1 MSTTRT
7 LSLVALAAL
16 FVLAAIAGSNP
27 TVEPPEC
34 EGTEVET
41 CEVDGPSAGS
51 VAATADCT
59 NFTFRLSGVVG
70 GSERVVRRKVYSGGE
85 DCMEP
90 KTLSDETAG
99 LPAQVSWE
107 VVSSNASSVVRNFGS
122 GAEVEISRVNGACRA
137 TCTFEVTVSP
147 TVCASPAPVVRT
159 AEAVFVDD
167 VRVDVGT
174 PPRLCCA
181 SENHSPHRFKMKGCD
196 CPVLRIDPP
205 GVATVVTQ
213 DCSTAVVKGISAC
226 EGAVAVAEAPCGIG
240 ANTFD
245 VVEIGPLLVSGL
257 CGCLSASDSTDDDA
271 DAPSVETMDFGPNAT
286 GFSLSLPVAPSKWAT
301 NARWLVG
308 RDGWMPRTGDFS
320 GEVLTTCSAVSNAFP
335 VTLDAWFDCEPD
347 GVRAS
352 DEPKRRV
359 TGTIARLGTLKI
371 ERDPNAEGEQ
381 GPTNRC
387 EESFAPGEF
396 AVFTNLDVLPVGRE
410 HTLKV
415 VGTMP
420 RYKDKSMTIP
430 LGPVPG
436 SGNSWR
442 LKIPE
447 DCADGLFW
455 VELEDPLHSCTSI
468 VKRLCVQ
475 ACPCSPC
482 DEFAKEVLENGCIDV
497 AFGFGRTSSGG
508 GKAPVRFVLDRTDVL
523 PDISSESAPDGRMD
537 VSTSN
542 GVMTVAFTRK
552 GEQAPM
558 AVYTLTPGADA
569 FTMRETRDGLLRK
582 TVVWALADGV
592 WTMEVFDETVSP
604 RELVRRD
611 VRTTRTTARGVA
623 HTLARGGEVVETET
637 EEIDGIGPMPIRETR
652 GVGAEA
658 RTTWKSYY
666 KSGAAKGRVRSELSP
681 DGSWTMYAYDATG
694 RVESVVSPFGDSSPL
709 LDDINAVIGY
719 NGTVRRTTYSYEQVD
734 GRDTGTLLADEPR
747 TVVESVG
754 SDAAGWT
761 EVSRRYAAHFVEN
774 GVRVEV
780 SERAAASGAAYG
792 AEGSQRTVSSY
803 LWNCRGAG
811 RPFRRETPDGL
822 VSIWSYD
829 FTPSNVVVETATVPA
844 SATNGIPFRTTVSR
858 TVEDLRGD
866 VTREETYV
874 VTDSG
879 RELLS
884 WTDFERDAAGHELR
898 RESSDG
904 SIVERAWSCCGPEW
918 EMDERGIATVYSYDA
933 LGRQATMTR
942 SGVTTLWNYDLAG
955 NATNVTRFADALVA
969 TTSTGYDSAGRL
981 RWNIGEDGVRTE
993 YAYSTSPDGGEVR
1006 TTIRAA
1012 GTDCAATNT
1021 VVSFRD
1027 GATKASYLNN
1037 VLKTTEVH
1045 ELFASATYE
1054 GTNGLASARWTRSE
1068 SDFLG
1073 RTVSESRPGFGGSTL
1088 VTSNF
1093 YDTAGRLASTLS
1105 LSTRPNPDPTLCV
1118 SAPLRETI
1126 YLYDEHNDRVAT
1138 VSDRNFNDAIDW
1150 AGPDLVSSNATRYVS
1165 IGGDWWRETRQW
1177 SIHDDDSAVPRLMG
1191 VRRSRVTRLGA
1202 NGLASETITIDQRGN
1217 ATTNRVWRNRAF
1229 AEEIAWVKYP
1239 TSTTPAVTTSTN
1251 GLVRS
1256 STSQTGVTT
1265 TFAYD
1270 AFQREV
1276 SQTDG
1281 RGNTKRT
1288 VYDNF
1293 GHVASTIDA
1302 LGHST
1307 TYGYDAL
1314 GRQTSVTDPLTNTVT
1329 TAYDAEGHVI
1339 SKRGATYPVDYA
1351 YDEFGGKISMTTYR
1365 NAGGPGFVP
1374 AAGDTTRWLR
1384 DEATGLVTNKVY
1396 ADGKGPRYD
1405 YTPEGKLATRTWARG
1420 IVTTYSYDANGAL
1433 TNTVYSDGTPTISL
1447 AYNRAGRQ
1455 IQAIDAAGVTTFLYD
1470 GFGAVTNETVVG
1482 VAGTNT
1488 IERFYDNFGRDAG
1501 YALNGVRQSTLAYDP
1516 ATGRLASMQVPLE
1529 QSNNPNNQTIKQFS
1543 WNYLAGSDLKSSLA
1557 YPNGL
1562 TASWQYDAN
1571 GQLLQVCNATPTN
1584 AISQYDYAYDAAGRR
1599 ISVSKSGSAFDQD
1612 DTIAYG
1618 YNARSELTNAVA
1630 AVDSDYRYAYDFDDI
1645 GNRESSSERGTNSVY
1660 TANNLN
1666 QYTDVDDFAPQF
1678 DDDGN
1683 QTLIKTATGI
1693 WQVHYNGENRPV
1705 LWTFI
1710 NSFTP
1715 NSSTPTLLS
1724 MSYDRMGRRVVKNA
1738 QRFVYDGYLQIA
1750 NFEFTSTNSQLTT
1763 HNPQLFVW
1771 DPTEP
1776 IATRPLVWN
1785 SSTFQPFNF
1794 STSYYTHDGNKNVS
1808 EVVTG
1813 EDDVSARY
1821 MYAPFGATVIQFGTS
1836 AAINPWRFSS
1846 EYAERDTATV
1856 YYNYRC
1862 YDPVI
1867 GRWLSRDPT
1876 MERAS
1881 ACLYAFNKNFVMAF
1895 DYLGRVKVNLVT
1907 KKVDRGF
1914 LEKVFGASGTL
1925 MTKPVGSVED
1935 IYVFDQD
1942 DESRPADTNP
1952 FVRAQ
1957 EPVQWVSGMAGLLE
1971 CAHVGEDLIVKGC
1984 DIEVSMS
1991 IVLRKNLGKGSKR
2004 VTYIYQEHEGTN
2016 GGDFGYQR
2024 ADSTVFNAS
2033 VIPRDA
2039 VLAHERGHAK
2049 EYISFIGE
2057 FANDVKDMNIDK
2069 LDMIRKKFSQA
2080 YLDNQNRIFEA
2091 ANEPTKNWFSNHGY
2105 KLEVNGK

>member
-1 MSTTRT
+1 MSMTRT

-16 FVLAAIAGSNP
+16 FVLAAIAASNP
-27 TVEPPEC
+27 KVEPPEC

-41 CEVDGPSAGS
+41 CEVDGPTAGS

-59 NFTFRLSGVVG
+59 NFTFRLSGVGG

-107 VVSSNASSVVRNFGS
+107 VVSSNASGVVRNIGS
-122 GAEVEISRVNGACRA
+122 GAEVELRRVNGACRA
-137 TCTFEVTVSP
+137 TCTFKVTVSP
-147 TVCASPAPVVRT
+147 TVCDPPAPVVRT

-174 PPRLCCA
+174 PPRICCV
-181 SENHSPHRFKMKGCD
+181 SETHSPHRFKMKGCD

-213 DCSTAVVKGISAC
+213 NCSTAVVKGISAC
-226 EGAVAVAEAPCGIG
+226 EDATAIAEAPCGLG
-240 ANTFD
+240 TNTFD
-245 VVEIGPLLVSGL
+245 IVDIGPLVVSGL
-257 CGCLSASDSTDDDA
+257 CGCLSASDATQDDA
-271 DAPSVETMDFGPNAT
+271 DAPEVETMDFGPNAT
-286 GFSLSLPVAPSKWAT
+286 GFSLSLSVAPSKWAT
-301 NARWLVG
+301 DARWLVG

-359 TGTIARLGTLKI
+359 TGTIARRGTLKACNEKHKGDTNACDEVYAPTDIVYVRNPGFFPENRAHELKVI
-371 ERDPNAEGEQ
+371 ETKPDDKNYPMTVSTANIMPADSLNTWYIDIPDNCGD
-381 GPTNRC
+381 
-387 EESFAPGEF
+387 GEF
-396 AVFTNLDVLPVGRE
+396 
-410 HTLKV
+410 
-415 VGTMP
+415 
-420 RYKDKSMTIP
+420 
-430 LGPVPG
+430 
-436 SGNSWR
+436 
-442 LKIPE
+442 KI
-447 DCADGLFW
+447 
-455 VELEDPLHSCTSI
+455 ELTDPLHSCTSV
-468 VKRLCVQ
+468 VKKLQVKG
-475 ACPCSPC
+475 CPCSSCGTFGEGEP
-482 DEFAKEVLENGCIDV
+482 KNGCIDV
-497 AFGFGRTSSGG
+497 AFGLGRTSSGG

-542 GVMTVAFTRK
+542 GVMTVAFKRK
-552 GEQAPM
+552 GEQSPVAI
-558 AVYTLTPGADA
+558 YSLTPGADA

-582 TVVWALADGV
+582 TVVWTLAGGA
-592 WTMEVFDETVSP
+592 WTMEVFDETVAP

-652 GVGAEA
+652 GTGAEA

-666 KSGAAKGRVRSELSP
+666 TSGAAKGRIKSELSP

-694 RVESVVSPFGDSSPL
+694 RVETVVSPFGDSPPV
-709 LDDINAVIGY
+709 LDDNHAVIGY
-719 NGTVRRTTYSYEQVD
+719 NGVVRRMTYSYEPVD
-734 GRDTGTLLADEPR
+734 GRDSGTLLADEPR
-747 TVVESVG
+747 MIVESVG
-754 SDAAGWT
+754 SDASGWT

-774 GVRVEV
+774 GLRFEV
-780 SERAAASGAAYG
+780 SELAATPGAAYG
-792 AEGSQRTVSSY
+792 AAGSQRTVSSY

-811 RPFRRETPDGL
+811 RPIRRETPDGL
-822 VSIWSYD
+822 VATWAYD
-829 FTPSNVVVETATVPA
+829 FTPSNVVVETMAVPA
-844 SATNGIPFRTTVSR
+844 SATNGIPFKTTVER

-866 VTREETYV
+866 VLREEAYV

-918 EMDERGIATVYSYDA
+918 EMGERGIVTVYSYDA
-933 LGRQATMTR
+933 LGRQSTMTR
-942 SGVTTLWNYDLAG
+942 NSVTTLWNYDLAG

-969 TTSTGYDSAGRL
+969 SSSTGYDSAGRL

-1012 GTDCAATNT
+1012 DTDCAATNT

-1027 GATKASYLNN
+1027 GNTKATYLNG
-1037 VLKTTEVH
+1037 VLKTSETYEP
-1045 ELFASATYE
+1045 FASATYE
-1054 GTNGLASARWTRSE
+1054 GTNGLASARWSRSE
-1068 SDFLG
+1068 TDFFG
-1073 RTVSESRPGFGGSTL
+1073 RTVSEFRPGFGGSML
-1088 VTSNF
+1088 ITSNT
-1093 YDTAGRLASTLS
+1093 YNTAGRL
-1105 LSTRPNPDPTLCV
+1105 LSTSSSSLIPHPSSPTLCV

-1126 YLYDEHNDRVAT
+1126 YLYDELNDRVAT
-1138 VSDRNFNDAIDW
+1138 VSDCNFNNAIDW
-1150 AGPDLVSSNATRYVS
+1150 TGPDLVSSNATRYVS

-1177 SIHDDDSAVPRLMG
+1177 SIHDDNSTEARLMG
-1191 VRRSRVTRLGA
+1191 VRRSRVTGLGA
-1202 NGLASETITIDQRGN
+1202 NGLASESVSIDQRGN
-1217 ATTNRVWRNRAF
+1217 ATTSRVFRNRAS

-1239 TSTTPAVTTSTN
+1239 TSTTPAVTVSTN
-1251 GLVRS
+1251 SLVRS

-1281 RGNTKRT
+1281 RGNTTRT
-1288 VYDNF
+1288 VYDSL
-1293 GHVASTIDA
+1293 GRVASTIDA
-1302 LGHST
+1302 LGYST
-1307 TYGYDAL
+1307 AYGYDAL

-1329 TAYDAEGHVI
+1329 TAYDAEGRVVAQ
-1339 SKRGATYPVDYA
+1339 RGATYPVDYS
-1351 YDEFGGKISMTTYR
+1351 YDEFGDKVSMITYLDI
-1365 NAGGPGFVP
+1365 N
-1374 AAGDTTRWLR
+1374 AAGDVTRWLR

-1405 YTPEGKLATRTWARG
+1405 YTPDGKLATRIWARG
-1420 IVTTYSYDANGAL
+1420 IVTTYSYDDNGAL

-1455 IQAIDAAGVTTFLYD
+1455 VRAKDAAGVTTFAYD
-1470 GFGAVTNETVVG
+1470 DFGAVTNETVIG

-1488 IERFYDNFGRDAG
+1488 IERFYDNFGRSLG
-1501 YALNGVRQSTLAYDP
+1501 YSLNGVRQSTLAYDP
-1516 ATGRLASMQVPLE
+1516 VTGRLVTMEVPVSDG
-1529 QSNNPNNQTIKQFS
+1529 SNNNSPTPNSNFFT

-1562 TASWQYDAN
+1562 TASWIYDAN
-1571 GQLLQVCNATPTN
+1571 GQLLQVKNAFPTN
-1584 AISQYDYAYDAAGRR
+1584 TISQYDYTCDASGRR
-1599 ISVSKSGSAFDQD
+1599 ISVSKSGTAFNHD

-1645 GNRESSSERGTNSVY
+1645 GNRETSSERGTNVTY

-1666 QYTDVDDFAPQF
+1666 QYAAVDDFTPQF

-1683 QTLIKTATGI
+1683 QTLVKTSTGI
-1693 WQVHYNGENRPV
+1693 WSVTYNGENRPT
-1705 LWTFI
+1705 LWSCI
-1710 NSFTP
+1710 QSNNSNNT
-1715 NSSTPTLLS
+1715 NNQAILT
-1724 MSYDRMGRRVVKNA
+1724 MSYDRMGRRVTKNA
-1738 QRFVYDGYLQIA
+1738 QRFVYDGHLQIA
-1750 NFEFTSTNSQLTT
+1750 NFEHSTSNIKHQT
-1763 HNPQLFVW
+1763 FIW

-1881 ACLYAFNKNFVMAF
+1881 ACLYAFNNNFVMAF

-1952 FVRAQ
+1952 SGRAL
-1957 EPVQWVSGMAGLLE
+1957 EPVQWMLGMAGFLE

-2016 GGDFGYQR
+2016 GGDFDYQR
-2024 ADSTVFNAS
+2024 ADSTVFNVS

-2039 VLAHERGHAK
+2039 VIAHERGHAK